1 MTSTMIENNNNNNN
15 ITYECNVL
23 RYTNNQKLKILVI
36 L

>member
-1 MTSTMIENNNNNNN
+1 MTSTMIENNNNNN